1 MVQDAGLRGH
11 HVEPLA
17 NTWTLLLLSRRSA
30 SERALSTASRRPSAA
45 LPQHVRRDGF
55 MIDPAAEFTVTG
67 AAPFAVEPQR
77 RSGIVCRVGGSTAG
91 RFALRSV
98 RGGLAY
104 PVRGLRGL
112 RLELGLV
119 DLSNVRRIY
128 VDGFAGRKRV
138 ARWTWA
144 PARRRVVEP
153 KKTFVLRPAQS
164 TPHFVAAGFTDIERA
179 DRIEVVVEVRAGKT
193 ATLEICRLAYLG

>member
-67 AAPFAVEPQR
+67 AAPFAVEPQ
-77 RSGIVCRVGGSTAG
+77 T
-91 RFALRSV
+91 
-98 RGGLAY
+98 
-104 PVRGLRGL
+104 PVRD
-112 RLELGLV
+112 RL
-119 DLSNVRRIY
+119 S
-128 VDGFAGRKRV
+128 GR
-138 ARWTWA
+138 W
-144 PARRRVVEP
+144 
-153 KKTFVLRPAQS
+153 
-164 TPHFVAAGFTDIERA
+164 
-179 DRIEVVVEVRAGKT
+179 
-193 ATLEICRLAYLG
+193 